1 MRNATNERPGQSRP
15 WATSHAGARSA
26 CVSSP
31 GTLGRPRPRPV
42 QEVTSTEPTVAE
54 MKEGLW
60 SLCCS
65 RLTQSGSQALT
76 VSWGLPDSAPLTAL
90 IPPGPSLLPGFPALL
105 SPHPRARPTPGPFSL
120 LGKLLP
126 PPQRFSG
133 LLPLHHF
140 LRAIPRTPLG
150 EQDPHHILH
159 THCPSPAFLPTKAL
173 ARTARPSL
181 PLMYVHGSI
190 GLPTSGR
197 PLPAGRDLCPCVC
210 FPRCCGPSTQ
220 QRQTRS
226 RHFLD
231 LGGMQGRR
239 RACVL
244 A

>member
-15 WATSHAGARSA
+15 WATSHAGARST
-26 CVSSP
+26 CISSP

-60 SLCCS
+60 PLCCS

-76 VSWGLPDSAPLTAL
+76 VSWG
-90 IPPGPSLLPGFPALL
+90 PARL
-105 SPHPRARPTPGPFSL
+105 SPPHCSDSPRPLPPLWLPCPPVSWESQGQAYPGAFSSP
-120 LGKLLP
+120 GKAP

-140 LRAIPRTPLG
+140 LRAIPRTPAG
-150 EQDPHHILH
+150 EQHPHHILH
-159 THCPSPAFLPTKAL
+159 PHCPSPAFLPTKAL

-181 PLMYVHGSI
+181 PLMYVHGSTDWSFYVR
-190 GLPTSGR
+190 TSTPRGQGSLSVCLFSSLLWAQNPIAPDTKQTLAR
-197 PLPAGRDLCPCVC
+197 SWWNAGEK
-210 FPRCCGPSTQ
+210 
-220 QRQTRS
+220 
-226 RHFLD
+226 
-231 LGGMQGRR
+231 
-239 RACVL
+239 ACVL

>member
-1 MRNATNERPGQSRP
+1 MRQQPRDSGTAEATSCPRSDFNGANGGRNEGGPVVPLLLPPDSEWKPSSYSVLGPARLSPPHRSDSPGPLPPPWLPCPPEP
-15 WATSHAGARSA
+15 WA
-26 CVSSP
+26 
-31 GTLGRPRPRPV
+31 
-42 QEVTSTEPTVAE
+42 
-54 MKEGLW
+54 
-60 SLCCS
+60 
-65 RLTQSGSQALT
+65 SQGQAY
-76 VSWGLPDSAPLTAL
+76 
-90 IPPGPSLLPGFPALL
+90 
-105 SPHPRARPTPGPFSL
+105 PRAFLL

-231 LGGMQGRR
+231 LGGRQGRR